1 MKAKAQELNL
11 EDSAPRT
18 LPLSATAEPPVG
30 LVQKVAGS
38 RITGTL
44 INGGVNKVRLGTVL
58 RVPCGPSAV
67 FGVVSNKG

>member
-1 MKAKAQELNL
+1 MKAKAQ
-11 EDSAPRT
+11 APRGEDKKT
-18 LPLSATAEPPVG
+18 EPSADAPDPAVG